1 MANKVF
7 DVKPPRSYSAISSTQ
22 KPPSPTIKVTTALQ
36 ESAGFSLVVPTPAPE
51 KAAISPERTEVSHI
65 PSLVDQISET
75 GILGNSNKP
84 SLDTL
89 FSKEMSRKEFLLTI
103 GVGLTSLLG
112 LSSILTLLSDKPKQ
126 QLQLSQNSYSSGP
139 YGGYK
144 QA

>member
-7 DVKPPRSYSAISSTQ
+7 DIKPPRTHSAISNTQ
-22 KPPSPTIKVTTALQ
+22 KPTTPTIEMATTLPP
-36 ESAGFSLVVPTPAPE
+36 STSSSLVMSTPLPE
-51 KAAISPERTEVSHI
+51 KTAISPKQAEVLHA
-65 PSLVDQISET
+65 PSFADQISET
-75 GILGNSNKP
+75 GILGGSSKP
-84 SLDTL
+84 GLDTL

-103 GVGLTSLLG
+103 GVGLTSILG
-112 LSSILTLLSDKPKQ
+112 LSSLLNLLSDKPK